1 MVLYR
6 DKVINSWILFFDM
19 PNQIWLVGTV
29 KDISFIKIV
38 L

>member
-1 MVLYR
+1 MILYR
-6 DKVINSWILFFDM
+6 DKDINSWILFFDM